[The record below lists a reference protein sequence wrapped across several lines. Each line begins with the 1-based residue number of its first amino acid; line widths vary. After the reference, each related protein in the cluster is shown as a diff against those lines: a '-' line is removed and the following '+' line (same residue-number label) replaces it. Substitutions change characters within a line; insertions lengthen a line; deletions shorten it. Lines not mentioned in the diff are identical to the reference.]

1 MIERNAQSYLL
12 NWKRRK
18 NKKPLIIRGAR
29 QIGKTTLVHQFA
41 KTYQH
46 YLYFN
51 LDIPSDKALFERP
64 SDFEALLQTLFLS
77 KGIPINA
84 ENTLLFIDEI
94 QESPAAIRQLRYFYE
109 SNLPIDVIA
118 AGSLL
123 EHALGNLKSFPVGR
137 VSYLALHPMNF
148 KEYLRAINN
157 NPLLEVLEQIPCPD
171 HAIPLLMKHFHEF
184 ALIGGMPEI
193 VAAYSET
200 KDIHYINDIFETLL
214 SSYKDDVIK
223 YAKNNTEAN
232 IIRHIIDTAPKEADN
247 RIQFEG
253 FGNSNFG
260 SREVGNAMR
269 SLQAAKLLQLI
280 YPSSSVQPPIHPNLR
295 KRPKLQ
301 FIDTGLMNYALGNQ
315 IELIGIEDLSSIYK
329 GKIIQHL
336 VTQEFIS
343 TFEKPSQQSSFW
355 VREKKTSNAEIDLT
369 YQYGKY
375 IIPIEVKAGKTGR
388 LRSLHLFMDIVDH
401 SFAIRLYNGPLQL
414 DTIQTLEGKPFQL
427 LNLPYCMGCMLP
439 RYVEW
444 LIMRTIQ

>member
-1 MIERNAQSYLL
+1 
-12 NWKRRK
+12 
-18 NKKPLIIRGAR
+18 
-29 QIGKTTLVHQFA
+29 
-41 KTYQH
+41 
-46 YLYFN
+46 
-51 LDIPSDKALFERP
+51 
-64 SDFEALLQTLFLS
+64 
-77 KGIPINA
+77 
-84 ENTLLFIDEI
+84 
-94 QESPAAIRQLRYFYE
+94 
-109 SNLPIDVIA
+109 
-118 AGSLL
+118 
-123 EHALGNLKSFPVGR
+123 
-137 VSYLALHPMNF
+137 MNF
-148 KEYLRAINN
+148 KEYLRASNN
-157 NPLLEVLEQIPCPD
+157 SNLVKVLEQVPCPD
-171 HAIPLLMKHFHEF
+171 YAIPLLMKSFHDF
-184 ALIGGMPEI
+184 ALIGGMPEV
-193 VAAYSET
+193 VAAYSYT
-200 KDIHYINDIFETLL
+200 KDIQYVNDIFETLL

-280 YPSSSVQPPIHPNLR
+280 YPSSTVQPPIQPNLR

-301 FIDTGLMNYALGNQ
+301 FIDTGLMNYALGIQ

-369 YQYGKY
+369 YQYGKH
-375 IIPIEVKAGKTGR
+375 IIPIEIKAGKTGR
-388 LRSLHLFMDIVDH
+388 LRSLHLFMDLVDH
-401 SFAIRLYNGPLQL
+401 SYAIRLYNGPLQL
-414 DTIQTLEGKPFQL
+414 DNIQTLKGKPFQL

-439 RYVEW
+439 QYVEW
-444 LIMRTIQ
+444 LMKS

>member
-1 MIERNAQSYLL
+1 M
-12 NWKRRK
+12 
-18 NKKPLIIRGAR
+18 
-29 QIGKTTLVHQFA
+29 
-41 KTYQH
+41 
-46 YLYFN
+46 
-51 LDIPSDKALFERP
+51 
-64 SDFEALLQTLFLS
+64 
-77 KGIPINA
+77 
-84 ENTLLFIDEI
+84 LFIDEI
-94 QESPAAIRQLRYFYE
+94 QESPNAIKQLRYFYE
-109 SNLPIDVIA
+109 SDLLVDVIA

-123 EHALGNLKSFPVGR
+123 EHVLGSLKSFPVGR
-137 VSYLALHPMNF
+137 VSYLALYPMNF
-148 KEYLRAINN
+148 KEYLRASNN
-157 NPLLEVLEQIPCPD
+157 SNLVKVLEQVPCPD
-171 HAIPLLMKHFHEF
+171 YAIPLLMKSFHDF
-184 ALIGGMPEI
+184 ALIGGMPEV
-193 VAAYSET
+193 VAAYSDT
-200 KDIHYINDIFETLL
+200 KDIQYVNDIFETLL

-280 YPSSSVQPPIHPNLR
+280 YPSSTVQPPIQPNLR

-301 FIDTGLMNYALGNQ
+301 FIDTGLMNYALGIQ
-315 IELIGIEDLSSIYK
+315 IELIGIKDLSSIYK

-369 YQYGKY
+369 YQYGKH
-375 IIPIEVKAGKTGR
+375 IIPIEIKAGKTGR
-388 LRSLHLFMDIVDH
+388 LRSLHLFMDLVDH
-401 SFAIRLYNGPLQL
+401 SYAIRLYNGPLQL
-414 DTIQTLEGKPFQL
+414 DNIQTLKGKPFQL

-439 RYVEW
+439 EYVEW
-444 LIMRTIQ
+444 LVEETNF